1 MSAFRTLAST
11 YLRRCALWWLPMLG
25 VLIVFP
31 CLIVWLVWCEAGTP
45 GLWSSEAD
53 QLLASLQPPTFYVN
67 FLYMMLIAGGAIAWG
82 PLPDLFQKARISLL
96 PVSNKTL
103 GTFLWLLPACILM
116 TFNLVVQHAYAWSFR
131 NPWPILTTTICL
143 GVLGTLLTALALW
156 LRDFRFYKLP
166 LAICAIGGW
175 GYWYALHLYPNGFR
189 KPPVLWD
196 TFSSIDVVL
205 LLAVAASSW
214 QLTVA
219 AFARY
224 RCGEADFG
232 QLLKYL
238 DQPPY
243 AMLSEKRSAVT
254 LPPSQSAY
262 SALLSLEW
270 MKGRTIAITTAG
282 ILSCFFCLGLLAG
295 IHDDRG
301 KAITVLFPLIGMMY
315 GVMSGLFLGIELCN
329 AKNAQGE
336 MKQCGT
342 DTACVTIDVAPQ
354 PNECPEAVNDDFAT
368 CEDETLTGNVLI
380 NDGDVDGDTLTA
392 SPLTDVLTSEGGLV
406 TLHQDGSF
414 IYMPASGFSGVDT
427 LTYSMSDGNGGT
439 ATATVSITVHDI
451 ADPQDDL
458 FSGDEG
464 TSIAGDVILNDGTVT
479 AGSSVVV
486 VDGPANGTLTLNTDG
501 TFNYLPNDG
510 FCGEDSFSY
519 AINGPCQPSETAN
532 VRLVVS
538 EIVWYTTIVS
548 AGNNGQVWGDPHF
561 EGDDGG
567 LYDVQGE
574 AGHIYNLLS
583 DYGLQVNALFVPWE
597 GHAGSTM
604 VGAIGVRIGN
614 DLIQA
619 NLSGTDVN
627 GVELQAGGS
636 RVIGATTVE
645 FDGEYTTVTTA
656 EYKLEFRRREGW
668 MNMKLDAIDPFAD
681 NIAPHGLWGLTVDGD
696 ADPRNGDYFKDNWN
710 YALQGGGALDTVDED
725 GNLVVSQRGD
735 DSAYNL
741 YSTEA
746 LNIAGDPFFRF
757 DAAEGTGL
765 ERV

>member
-336 MKQCGT
+336 MKQFYTTLPFT
-342 DTACVTIDVAPQ
+342 DAELSSAVVKTCQRSAVLGSLILVGVAVLTIGCYSVIVEPIPLPRLLSFKLGRNGIGDLGLWGGALMMLGLPIAAWVVSGIMSAFL
-354 PNECPEAVNDDFAT
+354 AVGRPSVYL
-368 CEDETLTGNVLI
+368 TLTITGFVL
-380 NDGDVDGDTLTA
+380 
-392 SPLTDVLTSEGGLV
+392 
-406 TLHQDGSF
+406 
-414 IYMPASGFSGVDT
+414 
-427 LTYSMSDGNGGT
+427 
-439 ATATVSITVHDI
+439 
-451 ADPQDDL
+451 
-458 FSGDEG
+458 
-464 TSIAGDVILNDGTVT
+464 
-479 AGSSVVV
+479 
-486 VDGPANGTLTLNTDG
+486 
-501 TFNYLPNDG
+501 
-510 FCGEDSFSY
+510 
-519 AINGPCQPSETAN
+519 
-532 VRLVVS
+532 
-538 EIVWYTTIVS
+538 
-548 AGNNGQVWGDPHF
+548 
-561 EGDDGG
+561 
-567 LYDVQGE
+567 
-574 AGHIYNLLS
+574 
-583 DYGLQVNALFVPWE
+583 
-597 GHAGSTM
+597 
-604 VGAIGVRIGN
+604 
-614 DLIQA
+614 
-619 NLSGTDVN
+619 
-627 GVELQAGGS
+627 
-636 RVIGATTVE
+636 
-645 FDGEYTTVTTA
+645 TVTTILLPVFFGPA
-656 EYKLEFRRREGW
+656 GQTGA
-668 MNMKLDAIDPFAD
+668 MIMAAICLPLVVIVGTAVLFA
-681 NIAPHGLWGLTVDGD
+681 IA
-696 ADPRNGDYFKDNWN
+696 RNGDLIRSRDTMICGTIAATVILSICAFVPVSIPWKLIWCSAACLIVTPIA
-710 YALQGGGALDTVDED
+710 ALPVALSS
-725 GNLVVSQRGD
+725 NRH
-735 DSAYNL
+735 
-741 YSTEA
+741 
-746 LNIAGDPFFRF
+746 R
-757 DAAEGTGL
+757 
-765 ERV
+765 